1 MITRGRIR
9 LISILVVGFAL
20 VLIGRLYFVQIV
32 QGADFSLRANEQ
44 YMRPVSG
51 LYDRGTIYFQDK
63 SGTLIPAADLASG
76 YTVAIDPNVITA
88 GTTSPLTL
96 YQKLSAILPLNQQ
109 TFLADATKP
118 NDIYE
123 EIAKRVPK
131 NEADAVSALKLPG
144 VGIYQD
150 RWRYYPEGS
159 LASQVVGF
167 VGYSGTSTTGL
178 YGLEK
183 YYNNVLSRGNAGMY
197 INPFAQIFSN
207 IQNAVSGNQE
217 GDIVTTIDPN
227 VQQYMEQQLQAVQAK
242 YHSVITGG
250 IIINPETG
258 VIYAMGATP
267 SFNPNTYASV
277 SDIAVYKNPLVEN
290 VYEMGS
296 IIKAL
301 TMAAGLDTGL
311 VTPTTTYNDKG
322 FLKVDGATI
331 WNYDHRG
338 RGPQTTMQT
347 VLDQSLNTGAATVAL
362 ELGHQTFE
370 KYMDGFGLASST
382 GIDLPNEG
390 TNLLRTLVSPKNIDL
405 ATAAFGQG
413 IAMTPISTVRAW
425 SALANGGTLITPHVV
440 SQIRYTNGTVKNISY
455 GPGPRVIATSTAAAI
470 AQMLTHVY
478 QVALVND
485 GVGAVKFAHYSVAS
499 KDGTAQIAIPGG
511 GYLPNQY
518 LNSFCGFFPSVGSH
532 ARFLVFL
539 YTYEPQGVEFASQSL
554 TPAFVNI
561 VKYLISYYDVPP
573 DR

>member
-1 MITRGRIR
+1 MRGRIR
-9 LISILVVGFAL
+9 FISGVLIGFAL
-20 VLIGRLYFVQIV
+20 ILVARLYFVQIV
-32 QGADFSLRANEQ
+32 QGAAFSDRADQQ
-44 YMRPVSG
+44 YVQPASG

-63 SGTLIPAADLASG
+63 SGTLIPAADLKSG
-76 YTVAIDPNVITA
+76 YTVAINPNVIAA
-88 GTTSPLTL
+88 GTTSPSAL
-96 YQKLSAILPLNQQ
+96 YKKLAAIIPLNEQ
-109 TFLADATKP
+109 TFLADAT
-118 NDIYE
+118 NTNSVYQ
-123 EIAKRVPK
+123 EIAKQVPQ
-131 NEADAVSALKLPG
+131 NEADAIKALKLSAVG
-144 VGIYQD
+144 VYQD

-167 VGYSGTSTTGL
+167 VGYDGTSTTGL

-183 YYNNVLSRGNAGMY
+183 YYNNVLNRSNAGMY
-197 INPFAQIFSN
+197 VNLFAQIFSN
-207 IQNAVSGNQE
+207 IQTATGGQQE
-217 GDIVTTIDPN
+217 GSIVTTIDPN
-227 VQQYMEQQLQAVQAK
+227 VQQYLEQQLQAVQNK
-242 YHSVITGG
+242 YHAGITGG

-258 VIYAMGATP
+258 AIYAMGATP
-267 SFNPNTYASV
+267 SFNPNTYATV
-277 SDIAVYKNPLVEN
+277 SNIAVYKNPLVEN

-301 TMAAGLDTGL
+301 TMAAGVDTGL

-322 FLKVDGATI
+322 FLKVDGSTI

-338 RGPQTTMQT
+338 RGPYTTMQT

-362 ELGHQTFE
+362 ELGHQRFQE
-370 KYMDGFGLASST
+370 YMDRFGLASST
-382 GIDLPNEG
+382 GIDLPNEA
-390 TNLLRTLVSPKNIDL
+390 TNLLRTLNSSKNIDL

-413 IAMTPISTVRAW
+413 IALSPISTVRAW
-425 SALANGGTLITPHVV
+425 SALANGGTLPTPHVV
-440 SQIRYTNGTVKNISY
+440 SQIMYTNGTVKNISY
-455 GPGPRVIATSTAAAI
+455 GPGPRVIATSTAVTI

-485 GVGAVKFAHYSVAS
+485 RVGAVYFKHYSVAS

-518 LNSFCGFFPSVGSH
+518 LNSFCGFFPSIGSH

-539 YTYEPQGVEFASQSL
+539 YTYKPQGVEFASQSL

>member
-1 MITRGRIR
+1 MSMLGRIR
-9 LISILVVGFAL
+9 LISGLLIAFALILV
-20 VLIGRLYFVQIV
+20 GRLFFIQIV
-32 QGADFSLRANEQ
+32 SGADFSNRADQQ
-44 YMRPVSG
+44 YVRPVSG

-63 SGTLIPAADLASG
+63 TGTLIPAADLQSG
-76 YTVAIDPNVITA
+76 YTVAINPSAMTSA
-88 GTTSPLTL
+88 TTSLAD
-96 YQKLSAILPLNQQ
+96 YQKLATILPINEQ
-109 TFLADATKP
+109 TFLTSAAKQ
-118 NDIYE
+118 NDVYE
-123 EIAKRVPK
+123 VIAQKVPK
-131 NEADAVSALKLPG
+131 SEADAISALKLAAVG
-144 VGIYQD
+144 VYQD
-150 RWRYYPEGS
+150 RWRYYPEQS

-167 VGYSGTSTTGL
+167 VGYDGTSTTGL

-183 YYNNVLSRGNAGMY
+183 YYNNVLNRSNAGMY
-197 INPFAQIFSN
+197 VNLFAQIFSN
-207 IQNAVSGNQE
+207 IQSVTGGQHE

-227 VQQYMEQQLQAVQAK
+227 VQQYLEQQLQAVQDK
-242 YHSVITGG
+242 YHSVMTGG

-258 VIYAMGATP
+258 AIYAMGATP

-277 SDIAVYKNPLVEN
+277 SNIAVYKNPLVEN

-301 TMAAGLDTGL
+301 TMAAGVDSGI
-311 VTPTTTYNDKG
+311 VTPTTTYDDKG
-322 FLKVDGATI
+322 FLKINGSTI

-362 ELGHQTFE
+362 ELGHQRFQE
-370 KYMDGFGLASST
+370 YMDRFGLASST
-382 GIDLPNEG
+382 GIDLPNEA
-390 TNLLRTLVSPKNIDL
+390 TNLLRTLTSSKNIDL

-413 IAMTPISTVRAW
+413 IALTPISTARAW
-425 SALANGGTLITPHVV
+425 SALANGGTLPTPHVV
-440 SQIRYTNGTVKNISY
+440 SQIRYTNGTVKNFSY
-455 GPGPRVIATSTAAAI
+455 GPGPRVIATSSAVTIAA
-470 AQMLTHVY
+470 MLTHVY
-478 QVALVND
+478 QVALIND
-485 GVGAVKFAHYSVAS
+485 RVGAVYFKHYSVAS

-554 TPAFVNI
+554 TPSFVNI
-561 VKYLISYYDVPP
+561 VKYLINYYDVPP